1 MLMFFFGAL
10 ALALLRGLGLLNTR
24 LLLEAFAGGFVW
36 LLLIVG
42 ALILMAALGILRY
55 AYLLR
60 AAGLRVRTRDVAA
73 ATLVSQAVGQWAPG
87 SMAVTELIRF
97 GLMAV
102 PGVPAGAAQG
112 GRGGRVGLASLVD
125 RTVGLGVMFIVGSIS
140 ATVVYFFDGAN
151 TRFPAL
157 LCSLA
162 AGSFFG
168 GLLLCA
174 LPFLGRFARLK
185 TLTAYIGRDSGD
197 NASRQNQ
204 GWLRVV
210 RGKLIEGLGS
220 FMEAAN
226 AFASRPGALGV
237 PLLLSI
243 AVSLINPATVYLSTI
258 AVGRPVPYP
267 VVLAALPLTF
277 LGILLPIGFAGFG
290 GQQLIAAGV
299 FGVFGVDPESI
310 VAASL
315 LQNTMVLAVHTLL
328 GVSSAGLSAGRIRE
342 LFRRQRP

>member
-1 MLMFFFGAL
+1 MLFFGAL
-10 ALALLRGLGLLNTR
+10 ALALLRALGLLNTR
-24 LLLEAFAGGFVW
+24 LVSQAFAGGILW
-36 LLLIVG
+36 LLLIAA
-42 ALILMAALGILRY
+42 ALLLMAGLGILRY
-55 AYLLR
+55 AHLLR

-73 ATLVSQAVGQWAPG
+73 ATLISQAVGQWAPG

-102 PGVPAGAAQG
+102 PDSGGAARG

-140 ATVVYFFDGAN
+140 ATAVFFLDGAN
-151 TRFPAL
+151 TPFPAL

-174 LPFLGRFARLK
+174 LPFLGRFTRLK
-185 TLTAYIGRDSGD
+185 ALSAYIGKDSGD
-197 NASRQNQ
+197 NAPRENH
-204 GWLRVV
+204 GWLRVA
-210 RGKLIEGLGS
+210 RGKFIEGLRS

-243 AVSLINPATVYLSTI
+243 AVSLVNPATVYLSTI
-258 AVGRPVPYP
+258 AVGRPVPYE

-299 FGVFGVDPESI
+299 FGVFGVDAESI

-328 GVSSAGLSAGRIRE
+328 GVSGAGLSAGRLKA
-342 LFRRQRP
+342 LFRKRRS